1 MLTMEFVAGV
11 HAVAAALVL
20 LGTYAYVVFTYNTPE
35 TFADVRENVGRIA
48 WPQFCMQFI
57 LSTVLAA
64 LVGSAWYGFLTLVAA
79 LI

>member
-1 MLTMEFVAGV
+1 MEFVAAV
-11 HAVAAALVL
+11 HAAVAAVALVAL
-20 LGTYAYVVFTYNTPE
+20 YAYVVFTYKTPE
-35 TFADVRENVGRIA
+35 TFADVRENAGRIA

-57 LSTVLAA
+57 ISTVLAA